1 MGRSLRRALAV
12 TATVVALVLGEA
24 GPAAADPPGPTDYR
38 SEITAIE
45 PPTDGVEVEIVGGDS
60 FIRLRRTGDERVD
73 VVGYGGEPYL
83 RFEPDGRVL
92 ENQRSPATFLNRD
105 RTGDVDLPT
114 EADADAEPVW
124 EEVAAD
130 GTFSWHD
137 HRTHWMSSARPP
149 GRSPGDRVL
158 EGVVPLRVGDRDVDV
173 DVAST
178 WVAGPSPVPAVVGA
192 LVGLVGAVLLVV
204 RRPGTS
210 ALALVAG
217 ATSATALALGLASYL
232 SVPSDTGP
240 RLTLWALPLV
250 GVVAAVAAGVLR
262 RLQPPVRAGLVAV
275 AGIELLWWA
284 WTRQAALTR
293 ALIPTDAPPA
303 LDRAVVAAVAV
314 LAVGL
319 LVAAGRAGAGDLAG
333 TGPRRP
339 RRGLSHR
346 APRQPP
352 AGTSTPRVRR
362 MVARSSSASRAPG
375 CTSTTSPSPSTKA
388 VEGMLATSRAA
399 VTSESRS
406 RTWGKDRSSSSTSP
420 LAASGAS
427 PMFTPMTSTSSPA

>member
-12 TATVVALVLGEA
+12 TATVLAIVLGAA

-45 PPTDGVEVEIVGGDS
+45 PPTDGVEVEVVGGDS

-73 VVGYGGEPYL
+73 VMGYGGEPYL

-105 RTGDVDLPT
+105 RTGEVDLPT
-114 EADADAEPVW
+114 EADADAEPEW

-158 EGVVPLRVGDRDVDV
+158 EGVVP
-173 DVAST
+173 A
-178 WVAGPSPVPAVVGA
+178 AG
-192 LVGLVGAVLLVV
+192 
-204 RRPGTS
+204 RRPGRRRGRGLVLGGG
-210 ALALVAG
+210 ALAGARRPGRAGRPGRGRPPRGAEVAHHRPRPRRR
-217 ATSATALALGLASYL
+217 SHLGRG
-232 SVPSDTGP
+232 PGP
-240 RLTLWALPLV
+240 RA
-250 GVVAAVAAGVLR
+250 GVVPLGAGRHRPAADPVGPAPGRRGRRRGRGLLR

-314 LAVGL
+314 LAVGI
-319 LVAAGRAGAGDLAG
+319 LVAAGPRRAGDLAG
-333 TGPRRP
+333 TGP
-339 RRGLSHR
+339 GG
-346 APRQPP
+346 PP
-352 AGTSTPRVRR
+352 EA
-362 MVARSSSASRAPG
+362 
-375 CTSTTSPSPSTKA
+375 
-388 VEGMLATSRAA
+388 
-399 VTSESRS
+399 
-406 RTWGKDRSSSSTSP
+406 
-420 LAASGAS
+420 
-427 PMFTPMTSTSSPA
+427 